1 MEIHRYL
8 AEKITN
14 DLNKKKI
21 ILIYGPRQV
30 GKTTLVKQYVKTP
43 DEAYY
48 NCDQEQTRLSFQSA
62 NLEHLSSLVKKYR
75 LIVIDEAQR
84 VKNIGLT
91 LKILIDNFPEK
102 NFIVTGSSSLDL
114 LNKLSEPL
122 TGRFFSH
129 IMHPIAEGELS
140 KIFNPIQVRESLES
154 RLMFGSYPE
163 IITLSDAMDKQRL
176 IENISANYLFKDILD
191 LGAVKNPETLKKLL
205 QSIAFQIGGEVSLSE
220 LSGKLEID
228 KNTVK
233 KYLDICEK
241 LFIIFSVLPYH
252 SNKRKSISKLRKYYF
267 YDLGIRNALINNFNP
282 LAIRNDIGALWENYM
297 IIERM
302 KRNAALDYFPQYYFW
317 RSYQGQEIDLIEE
330 SGGERNGFEF
340 KFSNVRLRKTV
351 QEIFTGDLEGKTIK
365 VIHRDN
371 CAEFLS

>member
-1 MEIHRYL
+1 MEIYRYL

-21 ILIYGPRQV
+21 ILVYGPRQV
-30 GKTTLVKQYVKTP
+30 GKTTLVKQFVRGPT
-43 DEAYY
+43 DAYY
-48 NCDQEQTRLSFQSA
+48 NCDQEETRLSFQNS
-62 NLEHLSSLVKKYR
+62 NLEYLSSLVKKYQ
-75 LIVIDEAQR
+75 LVVIDEAQR

-129 IMHPIAEGELS
+129 ILYPIAEIELS
-140 KIFNPIQVRESLES
+140 KTLNPIQMREGMES
-154 RLMFGSYPE
+154 RLIFGSYPE
-163 IITLSDAMDKQRL
+163 IITLADVFDKRRL

-191 LGAVKNPETLKKLL
+191 LGAIKNPDILRKLL
-205 QSIAFQIGGEVSLSE
+205 QSLAFQIGSEVSLSE

-241 LFIIFSVLPYH
+241 LFIVFSVSPYH

-267 YDLGIRNALINNFNP
+267 FDMGIRNALINNFNP
-282 LAIRNDIGALWENYM
+282 FALRNDIGALWENDM

-302 KRNAALDYFPQYYFW
+302 KRNAARNYFPQYYFW

-330 SGGERNGFEF
+330 SGGEKNGFEF
-340 KFSNVRLRKTV
+340 KFSNTRLRKTL
-351 QEIFTGDLEGKTIK
+351 QEIFTGDLGGKTIK
-365 VIHRDN
+365 VIHKDN
-371 CAEFLS
+371 YAEFLT